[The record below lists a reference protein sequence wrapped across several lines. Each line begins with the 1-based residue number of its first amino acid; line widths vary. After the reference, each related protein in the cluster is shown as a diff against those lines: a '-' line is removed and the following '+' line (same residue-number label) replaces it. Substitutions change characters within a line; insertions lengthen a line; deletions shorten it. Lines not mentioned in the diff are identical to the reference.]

1 MNLEI
6 GGQKQVSFVMKKLHY
21 LGCRKVDLD
30 SLKIYVVYVTASI
43 WKRYLES
50 NVVDIDI
57 QEKRENGSM

>member
-1 MNLEI
+1 M
-6 GGQKQVSFVMKKLHY
+6 
-21 LGCRKVDLD
+21 VDLD

-57 QEKRENGSM
+57 QEKRENGAM